1 MSINMG
7 MGMGVNA
14 GQQVNLP
21 FQITIVGT
29 GDFSGYGTLSINCP
43 NNSRLYSSGN
53 TTICL
58 TSGGTYAQELTSP
71 SNSST
76 VAFNIFVKN
85 SSAVADYLYLPFNMT
100 KWNGW
105 TASTNQPSLTFVLNN
120 LPTSLTYFSCTG
132 ANTISGTLPSTWG
145 SMTRFDC
152 TGSNKISGTLPT
164 SWGSMTYFVC
174 ASDKTISGTL
184 PSTWGSMTYFY
195 CTGVNTISG
204 TLPTSWGSMTSFYCA
219 SYNTINDSSLSPT
232 SSATW
237 DRFYFDPTTGGG
249 LDQAEQS
256 ALLVMFATRP
266 WSGYKTIG
274 FYAPNTSM
282 ANTDA
287 AGIWNF
293 ATPTDLALAVKHLVI
308 THGVVITLQG
318 ITWATDTGLP
328 TGFYAW
334 LTS

>member
-132 ANTISGTLPSTWG
+132 AN
-145 SMTRFDC
+145 
-152 TGSNKISGTLPT
+152 
-164 SWGSMTYFVC
+164 
-174 ASDKTISGTL
+174 TISGTL